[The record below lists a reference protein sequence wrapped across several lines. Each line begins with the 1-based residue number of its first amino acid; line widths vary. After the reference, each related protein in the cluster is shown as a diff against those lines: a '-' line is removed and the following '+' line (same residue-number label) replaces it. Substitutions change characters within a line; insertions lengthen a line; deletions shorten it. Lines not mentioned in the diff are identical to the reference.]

1 MNCDIGSEKA
11 IVDELL
17 TINGVTF
24 AYRTHGV
31 YDMVIK
37 LELPSQDELRNA
49 LIKIRKIDVVHSSL
63 TLMVTE
69 KG

>member
-1 MNCDIGSEKA
+1 MNCDISSEKA

-63 TLMVTE
+63 TLMVT
-69 KG
+69 